1 MATISLC
8 HCQTGESQDTTVHLR
23 SGSTWG
29 TYSCYLTAYCGD
41 QRYQIFRYSA
51 SIRGKES
58 SYNRPTVHSKAR
70 VITRVIVEKM
80 LKERENLK
88 NEKTRHTKV
97 WVAKAQEKQQATSF
111 TPTTLSPITP
121 SPLIIPPTLETA
133 LPPPPITLSPL
144 ATPLPPKKHRQRKP
158 KIKVE
163 PEYEEGSSS
172 QHIPIDMEHSGPAVA
187 KKAAKVIISLLLYKS
202 KASLSL
208 Y

>member
-1 MATISLC
+1 MEIRDIKFSDIQHQYVGKKAPT
-8 HCQTGESQDTTVHLR
+8 R
-23 SGSTWG
+23 
-29 TYSCYLTAYCGD
+29 D
-41 QRYQIFRYSA
+41 QQ
-51 SIRGKES
+51 
-58 SYNRPTVHSKAR
+58 VHSKAR

-163 PEYEEGSSS
+163 PEYEEGSS

-187 KKAAKVIISLLLYKS
+187 KKAGKVIISLLLYKS